1 MVRSRSRLTP
11 TPSTLMF
18 LCMNWAMSGSQHLQ
32 ASSCSSSPALLSSK
46 TLFCP
51 LGAWSPLD
59 WNEVVGKATEDD
71 FSAKPGL
78 DGSRHLNTNI
88 YITEIFHC
96 PGLLWKRNKFQ
107 SSLNTVSHL
116 IPIFHPEHKNMFL
129 LLFST
134 AAALVVV
141 SVWGV
146 SPSPLRPSRFFCSE
160 NSHIINR
167 LCAKAV

>member
-1 MVRSRSRLTP
+1 MVRSRSLLTP

-18 LCMNWAMSGSQHLQ
+18 LCMNWAMSGSQHPQ

-107 SSLNTVSHL
+107 SSLNTALHC
-116 IPIFHPEHKNMFL
+116 IAMFHTEHKNNFL

-141 SVWGV
+141 TV
-146 SPSPLRPSRFFCSE
+146 
-160 NSHIINR
+160 
-167 LCAKAV
+167 

>member
-18 LCMNWAMSGSQHLQ
+18 LCMNWAMSGSQHPQ

-88 YITEIFHC
+88 YIREIFHC

-107 SSLNTVSHL
+107 SSLNINTASHC
-116 IPIFHPEHKNMFL
+116 IAIFHTEHKKNFL

-141 SVWGV
+141 TV
-146 SPSPLRPSRFFCSE
+146 
-160 NSHIINR
+160 
-167 LCAKAV
+167 